1 MKYLISQGIAADRL
15 TPMGYG
21 EEKPKKIRRK
31 VAENYEWLKEN
42 DVLTEDYIKK
52 LKPAEQETANALN
65 RRTEFSVLRTT
76 YNMFDENGNIKN
88 MPVNKK
94 KPVITD
100 DDSDD
105 FIFDF

>member
-1 MKYLISQGIAADRL
+1 M
-15 TPMGYG
+15 
-21 EEKPKKIRRK
+21 
-31 VAENYEWLKEN
+31 
-42 DVLTEDYIKK
+42 
-52 LKPAEQETANALN
+52 
-65 RRTEFSVLRTT
+65 LRTT